1 MKMKIAF
8 LILRCLWMLG
18 LSLTIIALAVTP
30 FVFGAMFKSGD
41 FPPGEYNVLIAIFW
55 VYCCAVPYVMGLFT
69 GLRIINLLACLNTDT
84 SKLVINLRYLSYC
97 FYSFSAIYLVIQLV
111 IYQVYN
117 VYMYA
122 LTVLPTVMIV
132 LSGTT
137 LGVLSTVLAMKL
149 SGGMMK
155 RIENGKLGLK
165 KFVLT
170 FVSFLI
176 GLMLLMLGMMVAY

>member
-122 LTVLPTVMIV
+122 LIV

-155 RIENGKLGLK
+155 RMENGKLGLK

>member
-1 MKMKIAF
+1 M
-8 LILRCLWMLG
+8 
-18 LSLTIIALAVTP
+18 
-30 FVFGAMFKSGD
+30 
-41 FPPGEYNVLIAIFW
+41 
-55 VYCCAVPYVMGLFT
+55 
-69 GLRIINLLACLNTDT
+69 
-84 SKLVINLRYLSYC
+84 
-97 FYSFSAIYLVIQLV
+97 IQLV

-155 RIENGKLGLK
+155 RMENGKLGLK